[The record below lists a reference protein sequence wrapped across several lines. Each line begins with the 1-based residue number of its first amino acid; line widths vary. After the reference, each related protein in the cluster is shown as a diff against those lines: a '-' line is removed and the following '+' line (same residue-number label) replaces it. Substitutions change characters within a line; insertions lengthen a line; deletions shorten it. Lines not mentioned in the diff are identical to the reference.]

1 MQVSVDGYI
10 EDSEGKLDWV
20 ESWEDEYDLL
30 DRVDLCVLGSVM
42 YPGYEQ
48 YWTAALNPGS
58 KLPVSGKR
66 PTSGE
71 VEYAKWASQTSHIVV
86 SRKPMKVAW
95 KNSRVI
101 SDLEEIRTLKQR
113 PGKDIHVVG
122 GATLVSSMMN
132 LGLIDAIHLMINP
145 VLLGGGKAL
154 FKDVKERHA
163 LKLVSAKLFNSG
175 KVSLIYTTQPGRTE
189 QK

>member
-10 EDSEGKLDWV
+10 EDPEGNLDWV
-20 ESWEDEYDLL
+20 ESWEDEYGLL
-30 DRVDLCVLGSVM
+30 NRVDLCVLGSVM

-48 YWTAALNPGS
+48 YWTAALNPRS
-58 KLPVSGKR
+58 KLPVTGKR

-71 VEYAKWASQTSHIVV
+71 VEYAKWASQTPHVVV
-86 SRKPMKVAW
+86 SRKVMEVAW

-101 SDLEEIRTLKQR
+101 SDLEEIRTLKQG

-132 LGLIDAIHLMINP
+132 LGLIDEIHLMINP

-154 FKDVKERHA
+154 FKNVKERHA
-163 LKLVSAKLFNSG
+163 LKLVSAKPFKSG
-175 KVSLIYTTQPGRTE
+175 KVSLIYSTQAT
-189 QK
+189 K

>member
-48 YWTAALNPGS
+48 YWTAALDPMS
-58 KLPVSGKR
+58 TLPFSGKR

-71 VEYAKWASQTSHIVV
+71 VEYAKWASQTPHTVV
-86 SRKPMKVAW
+86 SHKPMKVAW
-95 KNSRVI
+95 KNSRVL
-101 SDLEEIRTLKQR
+101 SDLEEIRKLKQE

-132 LGLIDAIHLMINP
+132 LGLIDEIHLMINP

-163 LKLVSAKLFNSG
+163 LKLVSAKPFKSG
-175 KVSLIYTTQPGRTE
+175 KASLIYTTQLGRTE